1 AKVSPYSQLDGEAS
15 YFFHITKDLLFWD
28 YLQKRLGFD
37 VLFTAF
43 YIHWRNAGGVAIER
57 YFYQGRK
64 ENADIVMSA

>member
-1 AKVSPYSQLDGEAS
+1 VPSLLRQCHEKEKISKAKVSPYSQLDGEAS

-43 YIHWRNAGGVAIER
+43 
-57 YFYQGRK
+57 Q
-64 ENADIVMSA
+64 

>member
-1 AKVSPYSQLDGEAS
+1 LLRQCHEKEKISKAKVSPYSQLDGEAS

-43 YIHWRNAGGVAIER
+43 
-57 YFYQGRK
+57 Q
-64 ENADIVMSA
+64 